1 MTINIEDE
9 LSRWVIKLL
18 LREPFFAHFLGQV
31 SRVISEDITET
42 AAVGLTNKAISL
54 YINPKFFMQ
63 ELNSTDER
71 VAVLKHEVL
80 HLVFKHL
87 YRHQTNWDSKTA
99 NIAADIVVNQYVSPW
114 PLPKGAILLGQFS
127 VLELEPKMYHY
138 IDNPNDAPL
147 SIGFIAQDAQKVFP
161 ETVSHEE
168 GEDLMGISYSK
179 FAVIAIK
186 AIQEQQE
193 QIEAL
198 KQEIEDLK
206 NR

>member
-42 AAVGLTNKAISL
+42 AAVGLRNKAISL

-71 VAVLKHEVL
+71 IAVLKHEVL

-114 PLPKGAILLGQFS
+114 PLPKGAILLEQFS
-127 VLELEPKMYHY
+127 VLELEPE
-138 IDNPNDAPL
+138 
-147 SIGFIAQDAQKVFP
+147 
-161 ETVSHEE
+161 ETVEYYYAK
-168 GEDLMGISYSK
+168 L
-179 FAVIAIK
+179 
-186 AIQEQQE
+186 
-193 QIEAL
+193 IEARQNAP
-198 KQEIEDLK
+198 QEIKSLEQELAQSIEDPK
-206 NR
+206 KKKAKTRSWS